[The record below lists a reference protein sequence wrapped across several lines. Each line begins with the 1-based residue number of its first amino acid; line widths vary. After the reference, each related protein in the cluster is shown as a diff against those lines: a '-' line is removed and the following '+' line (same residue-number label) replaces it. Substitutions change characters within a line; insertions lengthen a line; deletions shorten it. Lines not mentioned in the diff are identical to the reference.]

1 MTNILDLISRI
12 FLSLVFLVNGYSKIN
27 NIEGTIGWME
37 MYDLP
42 GVFIYPAII
51 LELIGPIFLII
62 GYQVRI
68 TSFIF
73 ASFCI
78 ATAVIFLRDFSI
90 INASGFLIIIP
101 VSFIIIFASPTFVAT
116 GKSLETIPSAKVF
129 EKPSPKDDGKSI
141 ISPIL

>member
-1 MTNILDLISRI
+1 MMTNILDLISRI
-12 FLSLVFLVNGYSKIN
+12 SLSLVFLVNGYSKIN

-78 ATAVIFLRDFSI
+78 ATAVIFLRDFSDPMTLTNFLKNI
-90 INASGFLIIIP
+90 ALAGGFFILLINGPKKFSLDGYN
-101 VSFIIIFASPTFVAT
+101 
-116 GKSLETIPSAKVF
+116 KSK
-129 EKPSPKDDGKSI
+129 
-141 ISPIL
+141 